1 MKRILHC
8 CYDTRNH
15 RIDNDKLLEAVL
27 LFRNTP
33 RKPTDL
39 SPAELMFGRQIRD
52 RIPTPRHLYLPQY
65 KTAIEKKLQEAKLAP
80 ATNQGRG
87 TPLPLLPPGTKVFIQ
102 DRRTKRWTM
111 DGEVIS
117 KGKNEREYM
126 VRDQNGRTFRT
137 NRRFVKQRPD
147 PAQIPIPTGYAKAQL
162 PTPRTTTSA
171 QTMPTG
177 IPEPRPIRER
187 KQRVRFTVE
196 DENDRQRAMR
206 RPAGPQKKILKK

>member
-1 MKRILHC
+1 
-8 CYDTRNH
+8 
-15 RIDNDKLLEAVL
+15 
-27 LFRNTP
+27 
-33 RKPTDL
+33 
-39 SPAELMFGRQIRD
+39 
-52 RIPTPRHLYLPQY
+52 
-65 KTAIEKKLQEAKLAP
+65 
-80 ATNQGRG
+80 
-87 TPLPLLPPGTKVFIQ
+87 
-102 DRRTKRWTM
+102 M

-126 VRDQNGRTFRT
+126 VHDQNGRTFRT

-147 PAQIPIPTGYAKAQL
+147 PVQIPLPTGYAKAQL